1 MDGAVEVF
9 PVTGAAGVAGRMRVQ
24 ARETETRRRNEME
37 LITLLI
43 ILLVGWFFGLFDFL
57 GL

>member
-1 MDGAVEVF
+1 MYRQGKQTKEEKQMDLV
-9 PVTGAAGVAGRMRVQ
+9 
-24 ARETETRRRNEME
+24 
-37 LITLLI
+37 TLLI

>member
-1 MDGAVEVF
+1 
-9 PVTGAAGVAGRMRVQ
+9 MRVQ